1 MATRTVRPKIQNG
14 PVQRRSS
21 KLSGS
26 PSGRPSGGKVAPR
39 NATVK
44 SRSKTEPR
52 RKKKP
57 ESKGDSRIY
66 WLLVVLAA
74 VMATGFIYSVRAR
87 INIHRL
93 GQMESRLKSELDEI
107 ANQQR
112 YEVLEQQRA
121 INPQMSEEV
130 ARQSGLIQ
138 PELSGPR
145 FVPAAETANRK
156 PAIETGARKA
166 VARSNRAGR
175 VAGPVKVASRPV
187 RRSRTR

>member
-14 PVQRRSS
+14 PVQRRS
-21 KLSGS
+21 GS
-26 PSGRPSGGKVAPR
+26 LSGRPSGGKVSTR
-39 NATVK
+39 NAIVR
-44 SRSKTEPR
+44 SRTEPR

-57 ESKGDSRIY
+57 ESKGDSRIF

-121 INPQMSEEV
+121 INPRMSEEV

-138 PELSGPR
+138 PALSGPR
-145 FVPAAETANRK
+145 LAETANRK
-156 PAIETGARKA
+156 PAIETGARRA
-166 VARSNRAGR
+166 VARSNRPGRAAGT
-175 VAGPVKVASRPV
+175 VKVVSKPV
-187 RRSRTR
+187 RRGRTR